1 MQSGL
6 IQPPDSV
13 ILAFRRNQEEAPMTR
28 NILPALI
35 AASVF
40 LAGLAMAQAPAANPK
55 VLLKTTK
62 GDITIELYPAK
73 APITVKNI
81 LGYVE
86 EKFYD
91 GLIFHR
97 VIPDF
102 MIQCGG
108 MTPEMH
114 QKSGKAPIKN
124 ESGNGLT
131 NARGMVAMARTNE
144 LDSATSQFYINL
156 VDNFRLDEMKY
167 CAFGKVIAGMEVVDA
182 IAKVPT
188 GSKRGQQNV
197 PLEPVTILS
206 ATVVK

>member
-1 MQSGL
+1 
-6 IQPPDSV
+6 
-13 ILAFRRNQEEAPMTR
+13 MTR
-28 NILPALI
+28 SILPALVV
-35 AASVF
+35 AGVF
-40 LAGLAMAQAPAANPK
+40 LAGLALAQAPAANPK

-73 APITVKNI
+73 APITVKNF

-91 GLIFHR
+91 GLVFHR

-102 MIQCGG
+102 MIQAGG
-108 MTPEMH
+108 MTPELTTK
-114 QKSGKAPIKN
+114 QGKGTIKN

-167 CAFGKVIAGMEVVDA
+167 CAFGKVVAGMEAVDA

-188 GSKRGQQNV
+188 GSRRGHANV